1 MVISWNEV
9 QLRSMRPGELVIG
22 LVTGAVLLFLGLVPG
37 FFQELVNDVRNGI
50 RNFHNSLSSPIPIRP
65 RYEEEYEQSRAP
77 LGLAIAGAVI
87 IVLTIAGYV
96 WTG

>member
-1 MVISWNEV
+1 
-9 QLRSMRPGELVIG
+9 MRPQELVIG

-37 FFQELVNDVRNGI
+37 FFQELVNEVRNGI

-65 RYEEEYEQSRAP
+65 RYEEDHEQSRAP
-77 LGLAIAGAVI
+77 LVLAIAGGL
-87 IVLTIAGYV
+87 IVVFTIAAYV